1 MPSRSRSASPS
12 STEPGRGP
20 FGALRTLGLALAA
33 AAPIL
38 LLERRRHRLAEEQ
51 SRRRAL
57 LREVRLRQE
66 SDERDTE
73 RGRLSA
79 RLITAEQD
87 ERRRLSV
94 ALHDGPLGSLAGIV
108 LMQDA
113 ALASLS
119 AGEAEEATRLLE
131 GSIQR
136 ARETVQALR
145 DLSFAMEPVVLRDQ
159 SFEAAVSALGDQLAR
174 DGRIA
179 VGLEVGDG
187 DLLEPKAQAALYQT
201 IREALDQALRRRPAR
216 IDVAVTRLVDG
227 SYRVLVADDG
237 VEERRRDSTEAIEER
252 ARLLGGRVRIDTSD
266 DGTEM
271 SIVIPAYVA
280 AVR

>member
-57 LREVRLRQE
+57 LREARLRQE

-113 ALASLS
+113 ALASLR

>member
-57 LREVRLRQE
+57 LREAHLRQE

-113 ALASLS
+113 ALASLR